1 MCSVGML
8 SIASVTAV
16 GHVIKAFKQGMRD
29 LGWIEGQ
36 NVEYRLAFAD
46 GDVQRLERLA
56 GELVGQKVDVIVVGN
71 PQATRAAQR
80 ATTSIPIVM
89 TNVSNAVDNRFVT
102 SLAKPGGNITGVT
115 SQLETVLGKLI
126 EIFHEVAPGAK
137 RIAVLLNETSPSHRA
152 FWKGAQSACA
162 ALDLVAL
169 RVVANAPA
177 QVDAAVAQIVHAQA
191 QAVAV
196 VADPMFVTERE
207 KLEVLMRA
215 TRLPVAYG
223 LREHV
228 VAGGLLSYASNLAR
242 NYQYAATYVDKIL
255 KGARPAD
262 LPVQQP
268 TRFELVLNLKTA
280 KALGL
285 NIPQPLLLRAD
296 EVIE

>member
-1 MCSVGML
+1 MVLTGALRGGPLTSQQVFL
-8 SIASVTAV
+8 DEHRQQQQPQQPQPLAPRSDPDA
-16 GHVIKAFKQGMRD
+16 QG
-29 LGWIEGQ
+29 
-36 NVEYRLAFAD
+36 
-46 GDVQRLERLA
+46 
-56 GELVGQKVDVIVVGN
+56 
-71 PQATRAAQR
+71 RAAASIDLR
-80 ATTSIPIVM
+80 CAGDPWSSDAYSTKLAVRNATDFDC
-89 TNVSNAVDNRFVT
+89 AGQADR
-102 SLAKPGGNITGVT
+102 G
-115 SQLETVLGKLI
+115 
-126 EIFHEVAPGAK
+126 FHEVAPGAK

-169 RVVANAPA
+169 RGVANAPA
-177 QVDAAVAQIVHAQA
+177 QLDAAVAQIVHAQA

-207 KLEVLMRA
+207 KMSAHAA

-280 KALGL
+280 KTLGL

-296 EVIE
+296 EVIQ